1 MSPSPTPTAT
11 PTEEPSTEDPLQ
23 EHLAV
28 IIGVPT
34 GVGLSI
40 LLIGTCVVWLACS
53 SYLEHRRA
61 MAEHYGG
68 TRTTNLVRYRT
79 CFLSLPPFPSL
90 CLFPLPLP
98 TKCSISSRNCK
109 ECERGQWHNR
119 TLSLMTE
126 YAYEV

>member
-1 MSPSPTPTAT
+1 M
-11 PTEEPSTEDPLQ
+11 
-23 EHLAV
+23 

-68 TRTTNLVRYRT
+68 TRTTNLVRSLT
-79 CFLSLPPFPSL
+79 C
-90 CLFPLPLP
+90 FPLPLP
-98 TKCSISSRNCK
+98 PSVSSLSPFLPSVVFRVGIGRNA
-109 ECERGQWHNR
+109 RGGSGHSG

-126 YAYEV
+126 YVHVVSEV